1 VRTIVLP
8 AVILS
13 RFLGDIRLDTVRN
26 PHLPNRTV
34 SRSYSR
40 QYQFAGVADAF
51 TGETVTAPTGGSASA
66 LASGAAPTPGG
77 GTGNWEKTYF
87 VSRKTKCMPSGNE
100 LALYGFLS
108 LVAILFVL
116 VTGPLGLIAVP
127 FALIIAGLVRMS
139 TDSDSASPGP
149 VNCAGC
155 GAPNEPGS
163 DACSHCG
170 EAL

>member
-1 VRTIVLP
+1 
-8 AVILS
+8 
-13 RFLGDIRLDTVRN
+13 
-26 PHLPNRTV
+26 
-34 SRSYSR
+34 
-40 QYQFAGVADAF
+40 
-51 TGETVTAPTGGSASA
+51 
-66 LASGAAPTPGG
+66 
-77 GTGNWEKTYF
+77 
-87 VSRKTKCMPSGNE
+87 MPSGNE

-139 TDSDSASPGP
+139 TDSDSASPAP